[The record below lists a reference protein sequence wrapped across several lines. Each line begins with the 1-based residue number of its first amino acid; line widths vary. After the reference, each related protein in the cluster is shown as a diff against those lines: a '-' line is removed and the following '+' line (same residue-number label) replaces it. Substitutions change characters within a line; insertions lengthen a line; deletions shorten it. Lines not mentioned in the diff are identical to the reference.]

1 METYIQFISWGTK
14 SQTTNNY
21 FSFRWDIE
29 KLDLSIEDGRRWT
42 FYINPK
48 FSDLVKKTDL
58 GDPKTMEFAN
68 YPVTVVEDSDSKD
81 SAGDNPDMKYI
92 SPYDMKVL

>member
-1 METYIQFISWGTK
+1 M
-14 SQTTNNY
+14 
-21 FSFRWDIE
+21 
-29 KLDLSIEDGRRWT
+29 
-42 FYINPK
+42 
-48 FSDLVKKTDL
+48 VKKTDL